1 MGRIIPYI
9 MEKNM
14 FQTTNQISVMNGQ
27 TLSVLRVQQYH
38 IAKDCDAAWKGGS
51 LTKMVGFNG
60 LV

>member
-1 MGRIIPYI
+1 
-9 MEKNM
+9 
-14 FQTTNQISVMNGQ
+14 MNGQ